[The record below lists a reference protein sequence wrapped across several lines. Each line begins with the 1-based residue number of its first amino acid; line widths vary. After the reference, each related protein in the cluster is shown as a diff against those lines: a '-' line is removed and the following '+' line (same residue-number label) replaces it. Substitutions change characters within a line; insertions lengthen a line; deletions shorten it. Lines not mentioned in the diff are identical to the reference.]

1 MKIVVS
7 VDRFD
12 VRFLDRTHI
21 IDHGAESKWNLLGPP
36 GVVREISLT
45 FWAI

>member
-12 VRFLDRTHI
+12 VRFLDRTPI
-21 IDHGAESKWNLLGPP
+21 IDHGAEFQWNLLGLMEMLYHIE
-36 GVVREISLT
+36 GLASID
-45 FWAI
+45 

>member
-12 VRFLDRTHI
+12 VRFLDRAPI
-21 IDHGAESKWNLLGPP
+21 VDHSAESQWNLLGLI
-36 GVVREISLT
+36 EILDHIEGFAS
-45 FWAI
+45 ID